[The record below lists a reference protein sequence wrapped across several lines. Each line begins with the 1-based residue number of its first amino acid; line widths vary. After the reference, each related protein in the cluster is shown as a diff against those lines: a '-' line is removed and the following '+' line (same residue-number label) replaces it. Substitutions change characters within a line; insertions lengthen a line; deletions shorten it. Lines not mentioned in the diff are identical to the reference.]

1 MLHKL
6 LTQIKIAFKTLRAN
20 LARTF
25 LSLLGITVGVAA
37 VIVVLSLGLG
47 TKDYVLGQIESF
59 GADLI
64 EVRAKAPKTSQT
76 SVQNASS
83 VIGGVQVTTLKIEDL
98 KKVAELPNLEAW
110 YGGAISQ
117 EVVSYR
123 DRNKRTII
131 FGASPGIDEV
141 DNQFKIKEGRMYTEE
156 DDENLKQF
164 VVLGSMLAEDLFGY
178 SNPVGKSVRIKD
190 QSYRVI
196 GVLEERGSSGNFSF
210 DDLLYIPVQTLQ
222 KKVMGVDHVQFGLF
236 KMDDTDKTALTVL
249 QMEDILRDRHNVDDP
264 DDEDFTVMALSEVT
278 EILDQVFIII
288 NVLLIALASIS
299 LVVGGVGI
307 TNVMYVAVTERT
319 SEIGLRK
326 SLGAR
331 RMDILEQFLFE
342 AIFITFAG
350 GLFGIILGYILTS
363 IGEVVIAQLG
373 FPLQFPVG
381 WLSVLI
387 GARRRQRLL

>member
-1 MLHKL
+1 
-6 LTQIKIAFKTLRAN
+6 
-20 LARTF
+20 
-25 LSLLGITVGVAA
+25 
-37 VIVVLSLGLG
+37 
-47 TKDYVLGQIESF
+47 
-59 GADLI
+59 
-64 EVRAKAPKTSQT
+64 
-76 SVQNASS
+76 
-83 VIGGVQVTTLKIEDL
+83 
-98 KKVAELPNLEAW
+98 
-110 YGGAISQ
+110 
-117 EVVSYR
+117 
-123 DRNKRTII
+123 
-131 FGASPGIDEV
+131 
-141 DNQFKIKEGRMYTEE
+141 
-156 DDENLKQF
+156 
-164 VVLGSMLAEDLFGY
+164 
-178 SNPVGKSVRIKD
+178 
-190 QSYRVI
+190 
-196 GVLEERGSSGNFSF
+196 
-210 DDLLYIPVQTLQ
+210 
-222 KKVMGVDHVQFGLF
+222 
-236 KMDDTDKTALTVL
+236 
-249 QMEDILRDRHNVDDP
+249 MEDILRDRHNVDDP

-387 GARRRQRLL
+387 GAGFSIAIGIVFGIHPAQKASRLSPMEALRKE